1 MSCDSQADPR
11 TDTDNTVTSLAYAI
25 KEIDED
31 EDSRACKDEHCHG
44 SLTTTDGGIVICR
57 SCRCTPDGIYYPP
70 QRHDDYESNPPHFGT
85 IHNPKDPP
93 RPPHLTSR
101 NGDDREEYIHSKDI
115 ILPGGFT
122 AVYDADEGAGDGD
135 EYEFALGLI

>member
-1 MSCDSQADPR
+1 MSCDSQTDPC
-11 TDTDNTVTSLAYAI
+11 TDTDSTITSLAHAI

-31 EDSRACKDEHCHG
+31 RDNRDCPHEGCHG
-44 SLTTTDGGIVICR
+44 SLSVTDNDLVICH

-85 IHNPKDPP
+85 IHNRKDPP
-93 RPPHLTSR
+93 QPPHLTSK
-101 NGDDREEYIHSKDI
+101 NGDDREEYIHSKQI

-122 AVYDADEGAGDGD
+122 AVYDADEDAGDGE
-135 EYEFALGLI
+135 EYEFSLGLI